1 MRVQSW
7 AVLTWAA
14 HINMFISVLRPGGW
28 RGWQIEK
35 QSMWKKRKRRCFHII
50 WCTSWTI
57 ILFFLKI
64 NIILDIKL
72 IVSNFSPR
80 MSFRKCKMLSLTF
93 SSVCEKWVLHTF
105 IVFWTFYDF
114 ILWNKNTNWRFECTI
129 DQYYKHFLIVSVHIL
144 YYYYYYLYFFQDHHN
159 SRRPLTTSKFSAC
172 MHSVTWWL

>member
-1 MRVQSW
+1 MKRMTDWETIHVEKEEEKMFSYYLVHFLNHYFIFFEDQHNSW
-7 AVLTWAA
+7 HKTNREQLLAP
-14 HINMFISVLRPGGW
+14 H
-28 RGWQIEK
+28 E
-35 QSMWKKRKRRCFHII
+35 
-50 WCTSWTI
+50 
-57 ILFFLKI
+57 
-64 NIILDIKL
+64 
-72 IVSNFSPR
+72 
-80 MSFRKCKMLSLTF
+80 FRKCKMLSLTF